1 MKKHNVSLISY
12 LNSRPFL
19 YGLQNDQIRE
29 EINIILDIPA
39 ITALKLASGKADI
52 GLIPVGA
59 LTDLKNYRIISDFC
73 IGAAGAV
80 RSVVLASQ
88 VPLCEIESVL
98 LDYHS
103 RTSVLLVK
111 VLARFFWNLN
121 FRWENSSGDYENIS
135 IREKTAGVVIGDRV
149 FAIEKKYPYIYDLS
163 EEWMKFTRLPFVFAV
178 WVSVSGLNREFND
191 RFNRA
196 IAFGVQSV
204 EEVGKMEPEKYSG
217 LDLRRYFTENI
228 SYLLDERKREGMKLF
243 LELVRKLNQKEDE
256 FH

>member
-1 MKKHNVSLISY
+1 MKKYNVY

-19 YGLQNDQIRE
+19 YGLQNDQIHE
-29 EINIILDIPA
+29 EINIILDIPSV
-39 ITALKLASGKADI
+39 TALKLAAGTADV

-59 LTDLKNYRIISDFC
+59 LTDLNTYRIISDFC
-73 IGAAGAV
+73 IGAAGVV

-88 VPLCEIESVL
+88 VPLGEIEAVL

-103 RTSVLLVK
+103 RTSVLLAK
-111 VLARFFWNLN
+111 VLAHFFWNRN
-121 FRWENSSGDYENIS
+121 FRWENSAGDYEKKS

-163 EEWMKFTRLPFVFAV
+163 EEWMRFSGLPFVFAV
-178 WVSVSGLNREFND
+178 WVSVGDLKREFIEK
-191 RFNRA
+191 FNRA

-204 EEVGKMEPEKYSG
+204 QEVGKMKPEEFPG
-217 LDLRRYFTENI
+217 LDIHRYFTENI

-243 LELVRKLNQKEDE
+243 LDLVRKLDQKEDLI
-256 FH
+256 H